1 MKNSVERRISKAE
14 ESTES
19 IQSEGER
26 EAMKKMNKASE
37 TTSTSSTST
46 HVKKNPRRRE
56 RVNKYIWRNNCPRL
70 LKSDEKHFIQRS
82 RKLNKSQVE
91 QRQGDTHLIPIKLLK
106 RQG

>member
-37 TTSTSSTST
+37 TTSTLSIST
-46 HVKKNPRRRE
+46 HVKKNPRRRRE
-56 RVNKYIWRNNCPRL
+56 RANKYI
-70 LKSDEKHFIQRS
+70 
-82 RKLNKSQVE
+82 
-91 QRQGDTHLIPIKLLK
+91 
-106 RQG
+106 

>member
-46 HVKKNPRRRE
+46 HVKKNPRRRRE
-56 RVNKYIWRNNCPRL
+56 RVNIFEEIIAPDFSNLMKNILSKDPGSSTNP
-70 LKSDEKHFIQRS
+70 K
-82 RKLNKSQVE
+82 
-91 QRQGDTHLIPIKLLK
+91 
-106 RQG
+106 